1 MCFAVWKSCMDYLE
15 RGKQTGKG
23 TYIPPFDKKQNFPWG
38 WKKLQQTVGRCV
50 NEYEYSVT
58 S

>member
-38 WKKLQQTVGRCV
+38 WKNYSKLLGDV
-50 NEYEYSVT
+50 
-58 S
+58 